1 VLFTGPVW
9 LSLLIPILV
18 ALVLL
23 GASLAARQWRRPGDR
38 ALLLSASGLALA
50 FVTGG
55 APFAAALAVLVVVTH
70 AIALRVEHAAAART
84 PGVTT
89 VPWPARVWALIGVS
103 VQIAAVAAIA
113 RAGVLRGPLQGIG
126 GALVP
131 FGISYFAF
139 HGIGYIVDVY
149 RGHAT
154 AERSRFQL
162 ALHLLLLPQ
171 IVAGPVAYEGLA
183 RQFAR
188 RLPGVSDFSYGVR
201 RLVIGMW
208 KVFVMARFAGAEADV
223 VFALPPARLNAF
235 QAWLGL
241 ATLTLQMYYGFSG
254 YSDMGIGVGRMLGI
268 RLPEN
273 FRWPYVAGTV
283 REFWQRWHMGLS
295 TWFRQY
301 ADVSFDAGHIPPPSV
316 RREALVV
323 FLCGLWY
330 GVGWTFVV
338 WGLYHASL
346 VAAERVGGEALLKR
360 LPAPLRHLYLVAVVM
375 VGWVILRSETPGGAL
390 QYLVAAAGLNASA
403 LRARPVVGVELWL
416 LLIAGAI
423 GCAPLLPSI
432 RRWTVAVDA
441 LIVSLLMMMFASLLF
456 AWRCGRLIV
465 SPLVRLSRGSAIRDG
480 RGQGRALP

>member
-1 VLFTGPVW
+1 
-9 LSLLIPILV
+9 
-18 ALVLL
+18 
-23 GASLAARQWRRPGDR
+23 
-38 ALLLSASGLALA
+38 
-50 FVTGG
+50 
-55 APFAAALAVLVVVTH
+55 
-70 AIALRVEHAAAART
+70 
-84 PGVTT
+84 
-89 VPWPARVWALIGVS
+89 
-103 VQIAAVAAIA
+103 
-113 RAGVLRGPLQGIG
+113 
-126 GALVP
+126 
-131 FGISYFAF
+131 
-139 HGIGYIVDVY
+139 
-149 RGHAT
+149 
-154 AERSRFQL
+154 
-162 ALHLLLLPQ
+162 
-171 IVAGPVAYEGLA
+171 
-183 RQFAR
+183 
-188 RLPGVSDFSYGVR
+188 VR

-208 KVFVMARFAGAEADV
+208 KVFVMAHFAGAEADA
-223 VFALPPARLNAF
+223 VFALAPSRLNAF

-273 FRWPYVAGTV
+273 FRWPYVAATV

-295 TWFRQY
+295 AWFRQY
-301 ADVSFDAGHIPPPSV
+301 ADVSFDAGHIPAPSV

-375 VGWVILRSETPGGAL
+375 VGWVILRSETPGGTL

-465 SPLVRLSRGSAIRDG
+465 SPVVRLSRGSAIRDG